1 MRHFGLKVRMAVA
14 GAILFA
20 FYMVI
25 ATIAWSMT
33 GSIAL
38 VAVLSLLL
46 VAGQYKLGKWLAV
59 RSVGAEDLPED
70 RFADIHRTTERLS
83 EDMGIPKPRLMY
95 AQMGSPNA
103 FAVGRKGS
111 GTVVIS
117 TELMQLLDDDEL
129 EGVIAHELAHIMNRD
144 VVTMVLGQSVAM
156 LIGWGVYFMVRQVA
170 DGIFGWILAWIASV
184 IANMLVMIFVLVISR
199 VREYAADEDAAYYT
213 GNPEALASA
222 LAKLGHV
229 NQQVEETNIDDSVSA
244 MCIFGVQKG
253 LFASLFATHPPIE
266 KRINRLRQRN

>member
-1 MRHFGLKVRMAVA
+1 MRHLGLKVRMAIA
-14 GAILFA
+14 GSILFA
-20 FYMVI
+20 FYIVI
-25 ATIAWSMT
+25 ASIAWAMT

-46 VAGQYKLGKWLAV
+46 VAGQYKFGKWVAV
-59 RSVGAEDLPED
+59 RSVGAKDLPSD
-70 RFADIHRTTERLS
+70 QFADIHEKTERLC
-83 EDMGIPKPRLMY
+83 EKMDIPKPRLMY

-103 FAVGRKGS
+103 FAVGRKKS

-117 TELMQLLDDDEL
+117 TELMEVLDDDEL
-129 EGVIAHELAHIMNRD
+129 EGVIAHELAHIKNRD

-156 LIGWGVYFMVRQVA
+156 LIGWGVYFVVRNVA
-170 DGIFGWILAWIASV
+170 DGILGWILAWIASI

-199 VREYAADEDAAYYT
+199 VREYAADEDAAQYT

-222 LAKLGHV
+222 LEKIGHV
-229 NQQVEETNIDDSVSA
+229 NRQVEETNINDSVSA

-266 KRINRLRQRN
+266 KRIQRLRQ